1 MVAIAIV
8 LLVAAGVLF
17 SQNIGERKTAGKA
30 RCTVCGHE
38 WNVSYT
44 YEEMG
49 SLVCPECGK
58 KAEPLPIYG
67 LEGPAGELNPD
78 GGKPPE

>member
-1 MVAIAIV
+1 MVAIAVV

-17 SQNIGERKTAGKA
+17 SQNIGQRKTAGRA
-30 RCTVCGHE
+30 RCTVCSYE
-38 WNVSYT
+38 WDVNYT

-67 LEGPAGELNPD
+67 LDGPESQFSP
-78 GGKPPE
+78 GGAKPPE